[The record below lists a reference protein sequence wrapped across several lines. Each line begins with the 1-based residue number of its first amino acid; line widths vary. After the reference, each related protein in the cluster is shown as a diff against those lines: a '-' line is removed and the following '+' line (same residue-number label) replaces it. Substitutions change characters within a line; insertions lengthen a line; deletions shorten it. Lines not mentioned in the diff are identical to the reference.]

1 MQSSHP
7 TRVETDAADYRVPPS
22 TWIASWS
29 MVTSSVVAMTSIRPP
44 EPRRATSASGRQVA
58 LYNDCAGDRV
68 GGAQHADPLR
78 LVLEELDRADVLDV
92 DRRDLEF
99 RRLREAVG

>member
-1 MQSSHP
+1 MHI
-7 TRVETDAADYRVPPS
+7 EIGAAGYRVPPS
-22 TWIASWS
+22 TWITSRS
-29 MVTSSVVAMTSIRPP
+29 IVTSSLVAMTSIRAS

-78 LVLEELDRADVLDV
+78 LVLEELDRADVLEV
-92 DRRDLEF
+92 DRRDLGL